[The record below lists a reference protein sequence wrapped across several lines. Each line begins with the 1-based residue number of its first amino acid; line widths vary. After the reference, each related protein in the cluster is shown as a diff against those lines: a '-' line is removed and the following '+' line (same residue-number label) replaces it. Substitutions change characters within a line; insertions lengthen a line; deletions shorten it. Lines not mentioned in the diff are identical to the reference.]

1 MKENAKNASQKVYVV
16 IELQSLDWVLNS
28 KTRKNTW
35 WTSRSRMNLSHL
47 LKKKQKK
54 TVFSQEAYFTFTIGS
69 W

>member
-47 LKKKQKK
+47 LKKKINQSL
-54 TVFSQEAYFTFTIGS
+54 VREAYFTFTIGS